1 MLYYILYLLLYL
13 FHILLYRVIAPKS
26 FFMII
31 KMCSLC
37 LWQLRYY
44 SIATPPF
51 PTFATDTL
59 PLLCNEA
66 EQEHKLRHRKPK
78 DNDNAITAA
87 ADSHVAHTHTQTWP
101 CMFVY
106 HASFNYRRIIVA
118 VGCLSLSFFVQHT
131 RKCSQVLRPPCQL
144 ILNRSLQ
151 RPLPCPCPARD
162 RCWSRHTK
170 DTDSFCAINLPRD
183 GNKSPDS
190 VACP

>member
-1 MLYYILYLLLYL
+1 MLYYILYFLYL
-13 FHILLYRVIAPKS
+13 FHILLYRVIAPTS
-26 FFMII
+26 FFRII

-87 ADSHVAHTHTQTWP
+87 AGHVCLCTMHHSTLG
-101 CMFVY
+101 VLLLLLGV
-106 HASFNYRRIIVA
+106 S
-118 VGCLSLSFFVQHT
+118 LSLSSCNTLENAVKFFDHPV
-131 RKCSQVLRPPCQL
+131 
-144 ILNRSLQ
+144 N
-151 RPLPCPCPARD
+151 
-162 RCWSRHTK
+162 
-170 DTDSFCAINLPRD
+170 
-183 GNKSPDS
+183 
-190 VACP
+190 

>member
-1 MLYYILYLLLYL
+1 M
-13 FHILLYRVIAPKS
+13 
-26 FFMII
+26 
-31 KMCSLC
+31 
-37 LWQLRYY
+37 Q
-44 SIATPPF
+44 PPF

-87 ADSHVAHTHTQTWP
+87 AGHV
-101 CMFVY
+101 
-106 HASFNYRRIIVA
+106 
-118 VGCLSLSFFVQHT
+118 CLCTMHHSTLGVLLLLLGVSLSFFVQHT

>member
-13 FHILLYRVIAPKS
+13 FHILLYRVIAPTS
-26 FFMII
+26 FFRII
-31 KMCSLC
+31 KMCS
-37 LWQLRYY
+37 
-44 SIATPPF
+44 

-101 CMFVY
+101 CMSVY

-118 VGCLSLSFFVQHT
+118 VGCLSLF
-131 RKCSQVLRPPCQL
+131 LRATHSKMQSSSSTTLSIDIKPKPAAPL
-144 ILNRSLQ
+144 AL
-151 RPLPCPCPARD
+151 PLP
-162 RCWSRHTK
+162 
-170 DTDSFCAINLPRD
+170 
-183 GNKSPDS
+183 SP
-190 VACP
+190 